1 MLSKSFTRIVA
12 GAVLLA
18 TLALSVVTPALAFDG
33 RSGDDVKVAAGEV
46 INDDLYVTGQT
57 LVMDG
62 TVKGDVVVF
71 AKTITI
77 NGTVEGDVI
86 GAGQDIIINGT
97 VGGAVRI
104 AGAALYL
111 GEKAKIGT
119 DLIGASA
126 SLEARKGST
135 IGRDLVF
142 AGGQALLSGNVA
154 RNVNATASGL
164 QLAGLVGGNLT
175 ADVGNP
181 DQGHNTGTHAYLPNS
196 TVSIPVVK
204 TGLNIDPAAKIGGS
218 LEYTSSKPFDIAAG
232 VVTGKVTRL
241 EPKADETLPKPPTLT
256 EQILDGTL
264 NAIRLIITLLL
275 FGLLLGWLFPGFMSS
290 TTGHLQVAPLLAL
303 GEGVLSIAA
312 FCFALFA
319 LIVVII
325 IGAIVFGVLT
335 LGQVTGTII
344 VLGLLAIFALIL
356 GFVLAVSFIAQIVVS
371 ILSGRM
377 ILARIRPDLAA
388 SRYWPLALG
397 VVIFGILS
405 AIPILGVFVN
415 LIAVLFG
422 LGAIWHIGRLRL
434 MNQPTAAPLPQP
446 AA

>member
-1 MLSKSFTRIVA
+1 
-12 GAVLLA
+12 
-18 TLALSVVTPALAFDG
+18 
-33 RSGDDVKVAAGEV
+33 
-46 INDDLYVTGQT
+46 
-57 LVMDG
+57 
-62 TVKGDVVVF
+62 
-71 AKTITI
+71 
-77 NGTVEGDVI
+77 
-86 GAGQDIIINGT
+86 
-97 VGGAVRI
+97 
-104 AGAALYL
+104 
-111 GEKAKIGT
+111 
-119 DLIGASA
+119 
-126 SLEARKGST
+126 
-135 IGRDLVF
+135 
-142 AGGQALLSGNVA
+142 
-154 RNVNATASGL
+154 
-164 QLAGLVGGNLT
+164 
-175 ADVGNP
+175 
-181 DQGHNTGTHAYLPNS
+181 
-196 TVSIPVVK
+196 
-204 TGLNIDPAAKIGGS
+204 
-218 LEYTSSKPFDIAAG
+218 
-232 VVTGKVTRL
+232 
-241 EPKADETLPKPPTLT
+241 
-256 EQILDGTL
+256 
-264 NAIRLIITLLL
+264 
-275 FGLLLGWLFPGFMSS
+275 
-290 TTGHLQVAPLLAL
+290 VAPLLAL

-388 SRYWPLALG
+388 SRYWPLVLG

-434 MNQPTAAPLPQP
+434 MNQPTAAPVPQP